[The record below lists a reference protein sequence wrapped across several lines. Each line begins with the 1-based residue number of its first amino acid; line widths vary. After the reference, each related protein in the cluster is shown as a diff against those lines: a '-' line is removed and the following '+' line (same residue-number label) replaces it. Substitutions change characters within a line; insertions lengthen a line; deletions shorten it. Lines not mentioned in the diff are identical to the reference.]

1 MLYSSRLWFNLDN
14 GQVEATQQAAS
25 QTLPE
30 STLQQQHLLPD
41 NASLAFS
48 GHDTPSDTTQVVDE
62 VAQRSAQGI
71 ELFRQQLD
79 DSYRRREIEEVNQR
93 SAGFNK
99 SKGSPGEVTG
109 AFSLLLSGPPHPVQ
123 FSARKNP
130 RQGEPPGSSSPDS
143 TALISKGSP
152 PARKAPEAPGPWM
165 EFSSDSYVQ
174 HLRAKTGPPESF
186 LGAELA
192 NTPTVEKSDFS
203 SGVLS

>member
-25 QTLPE
+25 QTLSE

-79 DSYRRREIEEVNQR
+79 ASYRRREIE
-93 SAGFNK
+93 
-99 SKGSPGEVTG
+99 
-109 AFSLLLSGPPHPVQ
+109 
-123 FSARKNP
+123 
-130 RQGEPPGSSSPDS
+130 
-143 TALISKGSP
+143 
-152 PARKAPEAPGPWM
+152 
-165 EFSSDSYVQ
+165 
-174 HLRAKTGPPESF
+174 
-186 LGAELA
+186 
-192 NTPTVEKSDFS
+192 
-203 SGVLS
+203 